1 MKKLGI
7 QQENVKQKRKL
18 VTSSVVLR
26 KLKPE
31 EIEKFKR
38 GRLEKCRHCPKKL
51 KTANSLKTHMKK
63 FHSCLGC
70 FQPKLP
76 KKNLCQSCHAKL
88 NVYVSLPKI
97 SDDSGKRK
105 GVKNDYRKF
114 IQPDLNLVPK
124 SGHCLYCNTFKE
136 DLKNHLEKPNLNCH
150 KCNAVVSKK
159 FCLLWHKSRA
169 HDDEQNSKTCV
180 QCNITFPTNDNLDLH
195 MFLVH

>member
-1 MKKLGI
+1 MTVLIYFTSTNRVTLLICFDFDRRATKKLVKMKKLGI

-105 GVKNDYRKF
+105 SVKNDYRKF

-124 SGHCLYCNTFKE
+124 AEHCCTAT
-136 DLKNHLEKPNLNCH
+136 P
-150 KCNAVVSKK
+150 SKM
-159 FCLLWHKSRA
+159 
-169 HDDEQNSKTCV
+169 T
-180 QCNITFPTNDNLDLH
+180 
-195 MFLVH
+195 